1 MHCQKS
7 LHGSGTVWNGFPS
20 KQGCKI
26 NWQNKSIFSI
36 KHMYNNLTNV
46 VKMIRNKAN
55 SFSFIWKTA
64 ASGYIWQVLT
74 TKNPKWGYDCKRGCW
89 QVQWWFSCCSVLKT
103 LLYLCHDVVSTF
115 FRATTDT
122 GKRQDAFFR
131 TRNCVLKHT
140 YGVSSGVAIVF
151 LSIYMGFIPSWK
163 QAHHQSL
170 CLFCSF
176 QTVLSRFILEL
187 QIVAWKR

>member
-1 MHCQKS
+1 MENCSKW
-7 LHGSGTVWNGFPS
+7 LHLTGAHYQESEMGVWLQAWMLAGS
-20 KQGCKI
+20 
-26 NWQNKSIFSI
+26 
-36 KHMYNNLTNV
+36 
-46 VKMIRNKAN
+46 
-55 SFSFIWKTA
+55 
-64 ASGYIWQVLT
+64 VLAGST
-74 TKNPKWGYDCKRGCW
+74 STMSWVTPTD
-89 QVQWWFSCCSVLKT
+89 QWWFSCCSVLKT

-163 QAHHQSL
+163 QARHQSV

-187 QIVAWKR
+187 QIVAWKH